1 MINDSNKAIKSIG
14 HEATTNKQL
23 LMPEKLKQSLY
34 KKFDSKA
41 MEKKP
46 VIMTKQ

>member
-23 LMPEKLKQSLY
+23 LMPEKLKQSLL
-34 KKFDSKA
+34 
-41 MEKKP
+41 
-46 VIMTKQ
+46 